1 MPTMENN
8 KFNPGSSGI
17 LAAGRLFE
25 TRTLLWGVF
34 LFLVVLAFF
43 FASVLGAGWIG
54 LHGNWRYVP
63 PIMLPLLACWIYAL
77 LVRRFERREPWETQI
92 RPRLLFEIPLG
103 FLFGGIFITGMWAI
117 LWCLRLYAAHRGV
130 WTHWF
135 DDFVYDSYISA
146 VLEELAF
153 RAVLLRIL
161 ARLWGV
167 RTGVILSSILFG
179 LAHFSHGSWLGMIGI
194 ILNAGVTMG
203 LLYVITGRVWM
214 SIGMHLGYDFIETSV
229 LGIGSKH
236 GFLVNTPMAGAPPW
250 LTGGNFGPDASVPAM
265 ILGLLINVILWRFAF
280 GIHNEDAFPINNAA
294 PTTDEKPT

>member
-1 MPTMENN
+1 
-8 KFNPGSSGI
+8 
-17 LAAGRLFE
+17 
-25 TRTLLWGVF
+25 VF

-54 LHGNWRYVP
+54 LHGDWRYLP
-63 PIMLPLLACWIYAL
+63 PIALPLLACWIYAL
-77 LVRRFERREPWETQI
+77 LVRRFERREPWEIQI
-92 RPRLLFEIPLG
+92 RPPLLFEIPLG
-103 FLFGGIFITGMWAI
+103 FLFGGVFITGMWAI

-130 WTHWF
+130 WAHWF
-135 DDFVYDSYISA
+135 DDFVFDSYISA

-153 RAVLLRIL
+153 RAVLLRIF

-236 GFLVNTPMAGAPPW
+236 GFLVNMPTAGAAPW
-250 LTGGNFGPDASVPAM
+250 LTGGKFGPDAAVPAM
-265 ILGLLINVILWRFAF
+265 IFGLLINVILWRVAF
-280 GIHNEDAFPINNAA
+280 GIRNDKRARPDSRQPGA
-294 PTTDEKPT
+294 PSWRG